1 MKRVLHII
9 LYVVMFFL
17 GYLLP
22 TWTGRTATFR
32 EGSPCEGD
40 TIRTTDTV
48 RIAQPKLKS
57 EANMGK
63 INIRVPR
70 TKGGGA
76 GGLERLCVQDT
87 DSVTVVETNKSTNLY
102 FGVSAGGEPRCSSDD
117 SITVALPLTQR
128 VYESKDY
135 IVWVSGVKPQL
146 DSIMILK
153 QRETV
158 KIRQP
163 PKRWHIGPTIG
174 IGLTPQGAAPFV
186 GVSLTYSVISF

>member
-9 LYVVMFFL
+9 LYVVMFL
-17 GYLLP
+17 VGYMLP
-22 TWTGRTATFR
+22 TWTGRTATER
-32 EGSPCEGD
+32 ECSTCEGD

-48 RIAQPKLKS
+48 RIADPKLKGEIS
-57 EANMGK
+57 LGALTLKCRRFDAGSADGFRLGAVKERDSVGL
-63 INIRVPR
+63 RVI
-70 TKGGGA
+70 GGGA
-76 GGLERLCVQDT
+76 GGQ
-87 DSVTVVETNKSTNLY
+87 
-102 FGVSAGGEPRCSSDD
+102 PRCSSDD

-128 VYESKDY
+128 IYESEDY
-135 IVWVSGVKPQL
+135 IAWVSGVKPQL
-146 DSIMILK
+146 DSIIILK

-174 IGLTPQGAAPFV
+174 IGLAPQGAAPFV